1 MNVIVNGRPVDHAE
15 GTTLTDVVAA
25 MTTAAQGIAVA
36 LNGTVVSRGAWA
48 RTVVSDDDRVE
59 ILTAV
64 QGG

>member
-1 MNVIVNGRPVDHAE
+1 MNVVVNGRPVDHAE
-15 GTTLTDVVAA
+15 GATLTDVVAA
-25 MTTAAQGIAVA
+25 ITTAAQGIAVA
-36 LNGTVVSRGAWA
+36 LNGTVVSRSAWA

>member
-1 MNVIVNGRPVDHAE
+1 MNVIVNGRPVDPAE
-15 GTTLTDVVAA
+15 GATLTDVVTA

-48 RTVVSDDDRVE
+48 QTVVSDDDRVE